1 MKLHR
6 YVDHQRLH
14 IVTKDVISLSISV
27 LLLFRHYISHK
38 ITFGAPSSGGVLRSA
53 CGAFICFVII
63 FEEKKELTS
72 MFYSLQKQR
81 KHSEERSFGRFK
93 MSLKCDRMFTLVSS
107 KCNPVKS
114 G

>member
-1 MKLHR
+1 
-6 YVDHQRLH
+6 
-14 IVTKDVISLSISV
+14 
-27 LLLFRHYISHK
+27 
-38 ITFGAPSSGGVLRSA
+38 
-53 CGAFICFVII
+53 
-63 FEEKKELTS
+63 

-93 MSLKCDRMFTLVSS
+93 MSLKYDWMFTLDSS